1 MSTLSSAPPNDVT
14 SSFRA
19 EIFGK
24 IIWEVDDGIIA
35 ISPESIITFC
45 NPAMERLFG
54 YSQAQLIG
62 QRLEMLLPE
71 RFRRDHGGH
80 IAGFLKGK
88 IDTSYMGSRHSHLVG
103 QRADGV
109 EIRLGSTILRTQ
121 TSRGPVMVAVVRD
134 ISERIAYQA
143 ELERLANTDPL
154 TGLYNRRA
162 FTETAEQN
170 LAEARKVCAPLSVLL
185 FDIDHFKRINDRHGH
200 DVGDR
205 VLTDFAGII
214 ASVRQ
219 GADVIARW
227 GGEEFIVMMPGCG
240 LDRAVLMGEMVRRY
254 TEVLDFGAEYG
265 ESLRVTVSVGVASTL
280 SGEESLKELVKRAD
294 EALYAAK
301 GSGRN
306 MVSALMPH
314 WQAPTHFALRA
325 AIG

>member
-1 MSTLSSAPPNDVT
+1 MSSAPPYDVT
-14 SSFRA
+14 SSFRT

-24 IIWEVDDGIIA
+24 IIWEMDDGIIA
-35 ISPESIITFC
+35 VSGESIITFC
-45 NPAMERLFG
+45 NPAIEKLFG

-71 RFRRDHGGH
+71 RYRRDHSGH
-80 IAGFLKGK
+80 VGGFLKGK
-88 IDTSYMGSRHSHLVG
+88 TDTSYMGSRNSHLLG
-103 QRADGV
+103 LKADGTEV
-109 EIRLGSTILRTQ
+109 RLGSTILRTQ

-134 ISERIAYQA
+134 ISERVAYQA

-154 TGLYNRRA
+154 TGLHNRRA
-162 FTETAEQN
+162 FMEKAGQH
-170 LAEARKVCAPLSVLL
+170 LDEARNVCAPLSILL
-185 FDIDHFKRINDRHGH
+185 FDIDHFKRINDTHGH

-214 ASVRQ
+214 SSVRQ
-219 GADVIARW
+219 GADIIARW
-227 GGEEFIVMMPGCG
+227 GGEEFIVMMPGSG

-265 ESLRVTVSVGVASTL
+265 ESLSVTVSVGVAATL